1 MKFDKRNVALASL
14 VFGWISIF
22 WNVYDQLIQS
32 INTYSFALEP
42 YESGWI
48 LAIDNIVG
56 LFILPLFGHFSDRCK
71 SRFGK
76 RTPYIYVGTA
86 ISLIGLCLV
95 GVFASEKATRPVYR
109 VTDGDACRD
118 GGVQKRG
125 AFSRAR
131 FRIQSPTEAGQ
142 TRLRILCPSR
152 SPPLVSCWRWR
163 SCPLKPRKTRNFCR
177 FVLRLSA
184 AVL

>member
-56 LFILPLFGHFSDRCK
+56 LFVLPLFGHFSDRCK

-95 GVFASEKATRPVYR
+95 GVFASKRQLAPYIVSLTVTLVAMAAYR
-109 VTDGDACRD
+109 SAGLSLVPDSYTN
-118 GGVQKRG
+118 
-125 AFSRAR
+125 
-131 FRIQSPTEAGQ
+131 PTEAGQ
-142 TRLRILCPSR
+142 TRLRTLCPSR
-152 SPPLVSCWRWR
+152 SPPWVSCWRWR

-184 AVL
+184 AAL

>member
-56 LFILPLFGHFSDRCK
+56 LFVLPLFGHFSDRCK
-71 SRFGK
+71 AVSASARRIFTPARRYLLSGCVLLAYSRRKGNLP
-76 RTPYIYVGTA
+76 R
-86 ISLIGLCLV
+86 IS
-95 GVFASEKATRPVYR
+95 
-109 VTDGDACRD
+109 CR
-118 GGVQKRG
+118 
-125 AFSRAR
+125 
-131 FRIQSPTEAGQ
+131 
-142 TRLRILCPSR
+142 
-152 SPPLVSCWRWR
+152 
-163 SCPLKPRKTRNFCR
+163 
-177 FVLRLSA
+177 
-184 AVL
+184 

>member
-76 RTPYIYVGTA
+76 RTPYIYAGTA

-95 GVFASEKATRPVYR
+95 GVFASERQLAPYIVSLTVTLVAMAAYR
-109 VTDGDACRD
+109 SAGLSLVPDSYTN
-118 GGVQKRG
+118 
-125 AFSRAR
+125 
-131 FRIQSPTEAGQ
+131 PTAAGQ
-142 TRLRILCPSR
+142 TRLRILCPSH
-152 SPPLVSCWRWR
+152 SPP
-163 SCPLKPRKTRNFCR
+163 
-177 FVLRLSA
+177 
-184 AVL
+184 